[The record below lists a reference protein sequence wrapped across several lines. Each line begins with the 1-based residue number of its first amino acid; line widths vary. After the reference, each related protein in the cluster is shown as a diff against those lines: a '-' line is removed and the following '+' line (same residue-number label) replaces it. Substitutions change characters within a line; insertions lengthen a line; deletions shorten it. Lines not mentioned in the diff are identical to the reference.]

1 MSSISRQ
8 LRFVAS
14 KKCGQKVAFALIHPQ
29 LAAVAPPLT
38 PARAPLS
45 QPAPAL
51 RLHSFA
57 VMSGR
62 VAHDPFEHHTQV
74 FHVLKTG
81 EFRNLL

>member
-1 MSSISRQ
+1 MSSIARQ
-8 LRFVAS
+8 LRLVAS

-38 PARAPLS
+38 PARARPV

-57 VMSGR
+57 VVSRR